1 MSDLVMFEKE
11 RKLSVVGELI
21 EDRIQ
26 SHRQDIASGM
36 VGLSRAEIFRRYA
49 YDFETRLRY
58 YVGEDNYYDE
68 VISILACAG
77 YSLSRSDVAFN
88 LSKACKEI
96 GFDRDK
102 KQFKRGRKKH
112 E

>member
-1 MSDLVMFEKE
+1 MSDLIDIEKE
-11 RKLSVVGELI
+11 RKFDAIGGLI
-21 EDRIQ
+21 EARIMDRKNE
-26 SHRQDIASGM
+26 IAAGM

-58 YVGEDNYYDE
+58 FVGEENYYDE

-88 LSKACKEI
+88 LSRTCKEI

-102 KQFKRGRKKH
+102 KQFKRGRKS
-112 E
+112 